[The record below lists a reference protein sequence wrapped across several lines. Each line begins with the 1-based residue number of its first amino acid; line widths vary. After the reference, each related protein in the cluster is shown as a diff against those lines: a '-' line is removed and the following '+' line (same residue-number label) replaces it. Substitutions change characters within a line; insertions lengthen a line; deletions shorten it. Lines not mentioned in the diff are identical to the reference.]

1 MQLGVYPQTFT
12 AILQATK
19 DCWKWERFGFPG
31 QSASINNLI
40 PNGQLG
46 KQHVSNNI
54 QTELIVQRTMHIC
67 MLQYLRKNEAMN
79 LKENLNMRRAGGR
92 QMKQEMM

>member
-1 MQLGVYPQTFT
+1 
-12 AILQATK
+12 
-19 DCWKWERFGFPG
+19 
-31 QSASINNLI
+31 
-40 PNGQLG
+40 
-46 KQHVSNNI
+46 
-54 QTELIVQRTMHIC
+54 